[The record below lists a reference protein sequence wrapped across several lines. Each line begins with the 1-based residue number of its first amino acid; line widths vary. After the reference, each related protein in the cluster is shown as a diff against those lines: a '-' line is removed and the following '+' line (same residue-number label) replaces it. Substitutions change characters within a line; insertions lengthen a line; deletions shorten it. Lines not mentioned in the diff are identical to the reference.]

1 MSKSMS
7 DNNSRWF
14 LLFACGPPKQ
24 SKADLSNERTL
35 IHDIVI
41 IIIIITTT
49 TTTTTIIMTLFKFSP
64 GVELGTTKNKFR

>member
-49 TTTTTIIMTLFKFSP
+49 TTTIIITLFKFSP
-64 GVELGTTKNKFR
+64 GVELGTTKNKVR